1 MDILQYGAQ
10 LLRDQFGGTLDM
22 ESIGGALQGLLGNGA
37 GEIDLMGLAGK
48 LSSSGE
54 LGNILATWL
63 GDGANA
69 PISSDSLKD
78 ILGGDR
84 IAEFAG
90 QLGVDTDTAANGL
103 AQVIPQMLDKASSGG
118 SLLEAAGGLGGLMG
132 SARSFFS

>member
-10 LLRDQFGGTLDM
+10 LLRDQFGDSIDL

-37 GEIDLMGLAGK
+37 GDIDLVGLAGK

-90 QLGVDTDTAANGL
+90 QLGVDTDTAATGL
-103 AQVIPQMLDKASSGG
+103 AEAIPQMLDKASSGG
-118 SLLEAAGGLGGLMG
+118 NLLEAAGGIGGLMG

>member
-1 MDILQYGAQ
+1 MDILQFGAQ
-10 LLRDQFGGTLDM
+10 MLRDKFGGSVDM
-22 ESIGGALQGLLGNGA
+22 ESISGALQGLLGNSA
-37 GEIDLMGLAGK
+37 GEIDLAGLAGK
-48 LSSSGE
+48 FASSGE

-78 ILGGDR
+78 ILGGER

-103 AQVIPQMLDKASSGG
+103 AEAIPQMLDKASSGG
-118 SLLEAAGGLGGLMG
+118 NLLEAAGGIGGLIG
-132 SARSFFS
+132 SAKSFFS